1 MNRMAFPLSALL
13 LFFSAISVAQ
23 TVSSSKDSIQSFKM
37 NPELSISTN
46 TGTSENHTTLM
57 AAIKMADLEDILS
70 SDGPFT
76 VFAPSNVAFDNLSEF
91 NIRNFLK
98 PDNKKEVYS
107 LLTHHIVAGKI
118 SASNILRQM
127 CQGNGTASFTTVLG
141 DELIATMEG
150 TDIVLT
156 DEFGNTAKI
165 TNADANQCNGVI
177 HEIDS
182 VFVPKKI

>member
-1 MNRMAFPLSALL
+1 MNRFTLSLSALM
-13 LFFSAISVAQ
+13 LFFSAIGVAQ
-23 TVSSSKDSIQSFKM
+23 SAISQENLESFKM

-46 TGTSENHTTLM
+46 AGISENHSTLM
-57 AAIKMADLEDILS
+57 AAIKVADLEDILS

-76 VFAPSNVAFDNLSEF
+76 VFAPSNVAFDKLSEF
-91 NIRNFLK
+91 DISNFLK

-107 LLTHHIVAGKI
+107 LLTHHIVAGNI

-127 CQGNGTASFTTVLG
+127 CQGKGTASFTTVLG
-141 DELIATMEG
+141 DELIATMDG

-165 TNADANQCNGVI
+165 IKADATQCNGVI

>member
-1 MNRMAFPLSALL
+1 MAYPLSALL
-13 LFFSAISVAQ
+13 LLFSAISVAQ
-23 TVSSSKDSIQSFKM
+23 TVSSSKENEPSFKM
-37 NPELSISTN
+37 NPEFSISTN
-46 TGTSENHTTLM
+46 TGISENHTTLM
-57 AAIKMADLEDILS
+57 AVIKMADLEDVLS

-91 NIRNFLK
+91 NLGSFLK

-107 LLTHHIVAGKI
+107 LLTHHIVAGNI

-141 DELIATMEG
+141 DELIATMDG

-156 DEFGNTAKI
+156 DQFGNTAKI

>member
-1 MNRMAFPLSALL
+1 M
-13 LFFSAISVAQ
+13 LFFSAISVGQ
-23 TVSSSKDSIQSFKM
+23 SISSLEESVQDFKM
-37 NPELSISTN
+37 NPEFSISTN
-46 TGTSENHTTLM
+46 TGISEKHSTLM
-57 AAIKMADLEDILS
+57 AAIKVADLEEVLNF
-70 SDGPFT
+70 DGPFT

-91 NIRNFLK
+91 NVSSFLK
-98 PDNKKEVYS
+98 PDNKKEVFS
-107 LLTHHIVAGKI
+107 LLAHHIVAGNI
-118 SASNILRQM
+118 SASKILRAM

>member
-1 MNRMAFPLSALL
+1 MNRMTFPLSALL
-13 LFFSAISVAQ
+13 LLFSAISVGQ
-23 TVSSSKDSIQSFKM
+23 TVSSSEEIVHDFKM
-37 NPELSISTN
+37 NPEFSISAN
-46 TGTSENHTTLM
+46 TGISENHSTLM
-57 AAIKMADLEDILS
+57 AAIRVADLEDILS
-70 SDGPFT
+70 FDGPFT

-91 NIRNFLK
+91 NVNSFLN
-98 PDNKKEVYS
+98 PENKKEVYS
-107 LLTHHIVAGKI
+107 LLTHHIVAGNI
-118 SASNILRQM
+118 SASKILRAM

-141 DELIATMEG
+141 DELVATMDG

-182 VFVPKKI
+182 VFVPRKI